1 MKQILAIFVICLF
14 PGLLSASSRQNQTYL
29 NYINKYSAIA
39 VNQQKKYKIPASI
52 ILAQGLLESGAG
64 QSRLAKEGN
73 NHFGIKCHDWTG
85 RKMYHD
91 DDRRGECFRKYS
103 SVQQSFDDH
112 SVFLAHRSRYESLFK
127 LRTTDYK
134 GWAHGLKRCGYA
146 TDKAYAPKLIKI
158 IEDYDLHKY
167 DKMQGGKFT
176 SGKNLPAWYKPQ
188 TVFKN
193 NGIYYVIVR
202 QGDSYGLLEEDL
214 DISMRKIRKYNE
226 LPKDYA
232 LRVGDIVYLQS
243 KKSKSES
250 QFKFHMVKPGESM
263 HIIAQKYGMK
273 LKNIYKL
280 NDKPKDYRPRVG
292 DILKLN

>member
-1 MKQILAIFVICLF
+1 MKQILTIFVICLF
-14 PGLLSASSRQNQTYL
+14 PGLLSASSRQNQAYL
-29 NYINKYSAIA
+29 NYINKYSSIA

-85 RKMYHD
+85 RKIYHN
-91 DDRRGECFRKYS
+91 DDRKGECFRKYS

-146 TDKAYAPKLIKI
+146 TDRAYAPKLIKI

-167 DKMQGGKFT
+167 DKMQGGKPST
-176 SGKNLPAWYKPQ
+176 GKNLPEWYKPQ

-193 NGIYYVIVR
+193 NGLYYVIVR
-202 QGDSYGLLEEDL
+202 QGDSYDLLEQDL

-226 LPKDYA
+226 LPKNYA
-232 LRVGDIVYLQS
+232 LRVGDIIYLEG

-250 QFKFHMVKPGESM
+250 QFKFHIVKPGESM

-273 LKNIYKL
+273 LKNLYKL
-280 NDKPKDYRPRVG
+280 NDKPKDYWPRVG